1 MLVLDSLSFGAS
13 YHSSSKIKVEGTLD
27 DGTGTLQSK
36 RLSDNVTAT
45 LELPWRLQLGVR
57 HQTTEKLAIEF
68 DFTRTGWKTFDTLDI
83 KNKEYRKTLSTS
95 INNFDNANAYRL
107 GVTYDFS
114 QATQLRV
121 GYTYDETPQ
130 KDERFS
136 IRIPD
141 ADRQLFSL
149 GIGHTLSNNW
159 TLEAGYMYVK
169 FDDRTIDSPTTAV
182 AGQEA
187 NGTTAVNGTYISNVQ
202 LFGFGISKTF
212 M

>member
-1 MLVLDSLSFGAS
+1 
-13 YHSSSKIKVEGTLD
+13 
-27 DGTGTLQSK
+27 
-36 RLSDNVTAT
+36 
-45 LELPWRLQLGVR
+45 
-57 HQTTEKLAIEF
+57 
-68 DFTRTGWKTFDTLDI
+68 
-83 KNKEYRKTLSTS
+83 
-95 INNFDNANAYRL
+95 L